1 MARKIRMQDFAHLTR
16 VPEKSRR
23 PIVSKAWQQSLQEYP
38 VQGDYYKQVREGM
51 VRVHKRGESIDKLA
65 DIINKVHHDKQPHV
79 ARVVKAY
86 IQWCEGHVLEF
97 FPARKGYWQAHGVDV
112 RVNPELG
119 LVIDGVPHL
128 IKVNFTKSPVPVA
141 EAKIMAHLM
150 HRALAPQVPENCVM
164 AVLDLATDTLYG
176 STKPSP
182 ELDAVLDEH
191 AAEVWELWEQAE
203 ASQPV

>member
-1 MARKIRMQDFAHLTR
+1 MVRKIRMQDFAHLTR

-23 PIVSKAWQQSLQEYP
+23 PIVNKAWRQSLQEYP

-51 VRVHKRGESIDKLA
+51 VRVHKRGESLDALA
-65 DIINKVHHDKQPHV
+65 DVVSRVHHDKQPHV

-119 LVIDGVPHL
+119 LVIDGIPHL

-141 EAKIMAHLM
+141 EARIMTHLM
-150 HRALAPQVPENCVM
+150 HRVLAAQVPANCVM
-164 AVLDLATDTLYG
+164 AVLDLATGTLYG
-176 STKPSP
+176 STRPSP
-182 ELDAVLDEH
+182 ALDAVLEEH
-191 AAEVWELWEQAE
+191 VAQVRVLWEQLE